1 MDYLRCYNSVKTPC
15 AYEEGAP
22 GQGHPKDPIMA
33 AIRRPT
39 YLKKQKEQ
47 KRLAKAAKKREERQA
62 RRDAP
67 KSEPPELSTPPESS
81 ESPELST
88 PPEPTGLPPTEDLP

>member
-1 MDYLRCYNSVKTPC
+1 MAARLHAPPKRAHPD
-15 AYEEGAP
+15 EG
-22 GQGHPKDPIMA
+22 HTKDPIMA
-33 AIRRPT
+33 TIRRPT

-47 KRLAKAAKKREERQA
+47 KRQAKAAKKREARQA

-67 KSEPPELSTPPESS
+67 KD

-88 PPEPTGLPPTEDLP
+88 PPELGAPTELTDLPPAEDLP

>member
-1 MDYLRCYNSVKTPC
+1 
-15 AYEEGAP
+15 
-22 GQGHPKDPIMA
+22 MA

-47 KRLAKAAKKREERQA
+47 KRLAKAAKKRDERQA

-67 KSEPPELSTPPESS
+67 KSEPPELSEAPNLGAPT
-81 ESPELST
+81 ELT
-88 PPEPTGLPPTEDLP
+88 DLPPTEDLP